1 MINAALQCFQIG
13 QECEVTP
20 DTIRLDPT
28 PARNQ
33 ASPGRVGAI
42 HLKNWEY
49 HRGNGEQG
57 MRKRSTRVRS
67 SNFVALLLLAG
78 FSQIS
83 YAQSSDSKWVGTWAA
98 SPMQCGPRHPLA
110 GQTLRQI
117 VHTSIGGSSV
127 RIHLSN
133 LFGTAPLTIDDV
145 RIALW
150 SADSSIV
157 NGSEHKISFDRGNSV
172 TIPPAGEAV
181 SDSVRF
187 RLSGL
192 ANVAISMH
200 VVEASGTA
208 TCHQS
213 GFQTNYF
220 ADGDVSGSTSLP
232 NPKTTKSY
240 FYLPNVD
247 VENRKA
253 RGALVALGASITD
266 GYNSTSD
273 ANLRWPNDLAQRLTK
288 AGVAIGVLNQGIS
301 GNRLLVEGA
310 GDSAETRFGRD
321 VLAQAG
327 VRWVILSDEPIN
339 DLGSTKPQPTADQLI
354 AGFQHLIAQA
364 HAKHVKF
371 LCSTLTPYEGA
382 NYWNASGEAA
392 REQINSFIRS
402 KDSGCDAVVDQDMA
416 THDPEHP
423 SRYLPAYDSGDHLH
437 PNNAGLQAIADSVPI
452 DSLAR

>member
-1 MINAALQCFQIG
+1 M
-13 QECEVTP
+13 
-20 DTIRLDPT
+20 R
-28 PARNQ
+28 R
-33 ASPGRVGAI
+33 
-42 HLKNWEY
+42 KNCEY
-49 HRGNGEQG
+49 HRGHGEHG
-57 MRKRSTRVRS
+57 MRKRSTWIPS
-67 SNFVALLLLAG
+67 SIFIALLVLVG
-78 FSQIS
+78 FSQFS
-83 YAQSSDSKWVGTWAA
+83 SAQSSDSKWVGTWAA
-98 SPMQCGPRHPLA
+98 SPMQCGTRHPFA

-117 VHTSIGGSSV
+117 VHTSIGGSNI

-150 SADSSIV
+150 NADSSVV
-157 NGSEHKISFDRGNSV
+157 NGSERKILFDRGNSV
-172 TIPPAGEAV
+172 NIPPAGEAV

-187 RLSGL
+187 RLTGS
-192 ANVAISMH
+192 ADVAISMH
-200 VVEASGTA
+200 VIETSGPV

-220 ADGDVSGSTSLP
+220 ADGDVSGSTSLA
-232 NPKTTKSY
+232 NPKTAKSY
-240 FYLPNVD
+240 FYLTNLD
-247 VENRKA
+247 IEDRKA

-266 GYNSTSD
+266 GYNSTADS
-273 ANLRWPNDLAQRLTK
+273 NLRWPNDLAQRLAK

-301 GNRLLVEGA
+301 GNRLLIAGA
-310 GDSAETRFGRD
+310 GDSAEIRFDRD
-321 VLAQAG
+321 VLAQPG
-327 VRWVILSDEPIN
+327 VRWVIFSDDPIN
-339 DLGSTKPQPTADQLI
+339 DLGSTKPQPTAEQLI
-354 AGFQHLIAQA
+354 AGLQQLVAQA
-364 HAKHVKF
+364 HSRHVKF

-402 KDSGCDAVVDQDMA
+402 KDSGCDAVVDQDLA

-452 DSLAR
+452 ENLAR